1 MRSFALTYPQLM
13 NQALAQG
20 FDESALRQLREAH
33 DLAVKFFDGF
43 YRAQGIPFINH
54 LIRTASI
61 VLAEKQ
67 PVEMVSAALL
77 HSAYMFGA
85 PAARRKELKQKLG
98 DSAEALVNG
107 YTNFPWRQ
115 EKAMVNHLEIF
126 SHGSVPGQARQL
138 LLIRLA
144 NELEDHLD
152 DSMVY
157 RGGFPYADWISSRG
171 QMIVELARKLELKE
185 LALELEEVFK
195 ATVSRKLPETLK
207 SHCRDAYELPE
218 HRRAR
223 LGLLGRIGNKI
234 KRWIMPKKSV

>member
-1 MRSFALTYPQLM
+1 MRNFALTYPQLM

-20 FDESALRQLREAH
+20 FEDPVLRQLREAH
-33 DLAVKFFDGF
+33 DLALKFFDGF
-43 YRAQGIPFINH
+43 YRAQGIPLLNH
-54 LIRTASI
+54 LVRTASI

-67 PVEMVSAALL
+67 PVEMASAALL
-77 HSAYMFGA
+77 HSAYMFDA
-85 PAARRKELKQKLG
+85 PASRRKELKQKLG
-98 DSAEALVNG
+98 DSVEALVNG

-115 EKAMVNHLEIF
+115 EKAVANHLENF
-126 SHGSVPGQARQL
+126 SHGSAQTRQL

-157 RGGFPYADWISSRG
+157 RGAFPYADWISSRG
-171 QMIVELARKLELKE
+171 RTIVELARKLELKE
-185 LALELEEVFK
+185 LALELEEAFK
-195 ATVSRKLPETLK
+195 ATLSRKLPETIK

-223 LGLLGRIGNKI
+223 LGLPGRIGHKI